1 MRKWTD
7 EPAIDALQP
16 GDQVMI
22 ADVSRAVGQRNTVAT
37 IAQMQEAVTAD
48 VQDQISAGVI
58 PRGATANRPAA
69 AIAGTARL
77 YWDETLGKLICHDGT
92 AWANLDGSSL

>member
-7 EPAIDALQP
+7 EPPIDALQP
-16 GDQVMI
+16 DDQLMVS
-22 ADVSRAVGQRNTVAT
+22 DVTRTVGQRNTVAT
-37 IAQMQEAVTAD
+37 VAQVQEAVTGD

-58 PRGATANRPAA
+58 PRGSTADRPAA
-69 AIAGTARL
+69 ADVDTARL

-92 AWANLDGSSL
+92 DWVNLDGSSL